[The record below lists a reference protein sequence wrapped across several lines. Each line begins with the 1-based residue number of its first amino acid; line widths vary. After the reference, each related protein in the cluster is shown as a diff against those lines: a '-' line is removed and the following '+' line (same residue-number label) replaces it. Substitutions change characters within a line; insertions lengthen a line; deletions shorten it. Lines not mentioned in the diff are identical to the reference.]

1 MLLEL
6 QEEAVP
12 ESLKN
17 ILLVM
22 AAGDVLVRPEID
34 PREEKKELWIQTWRR
49 LERFL
54 PDLKA
59 ELFPPLPAP
68 PVTEEAPML
77 APGVPAV
84 TPVVTELPAPVEPV
98 EEAKEVVAEKVEE
111 EKVEEKSGAVDEP
124 PVEVKKAEVE
134 SEID

>member
-1 MLLEL
+1 M
-6 QEEAVP
+6 P

-68 PVTEEAPML
+68 PVTEESPALSAP
-77 APGVPAV
+77 AA
-84 TPVVTELPAPVEPV
+84 PVVAEEAAPVALV
-98 EEAKEVVAEKVEE
+98 EEAKEKFVAEKTEEVEQ
-111 EKVEEKSGAVDEP
+111 VEEKAGAVDEP
-124 PVEVKKAEVE
+124 PVEVEKPEAE